1 MQLCTFV
8 VISILYIIFEFVIKT
23 KSASRTTLKLLFSML
38 TMQENGN
45 TVVGDFFFFFSFF
58 FFLFLVVQ
66 EEKKRKSRGSQ
77 VKIRFVRLF
86 GLSVWMIYL

>member
-45 TVVGDFFFFFSFF
+45 TVVGEFFFFFS

-66 EEKKRKSRGSQ
+66 EEKKRKSCGSQ

>member
-8 VISILYIIFEFVIKT
+8 VISILYVIFEFVIKT

-38 TMQENGN
+38 TMQENAN
-45 TVVGDFFFFFSFF
+45 TVVGDFFSFF

-66 EEKKRKSRGSQ
+66 EEKKRKSCGSQ

>member
-45 TVVGDFFFFFSFF
+45 TVVGDFFLFSFF

>member
-45 TVVGDFFFFFSFF
+45 TVVGDFFSFF

>member
-45 TVVGDFFFFFSFF
+45 TGVGDFFSP
-58 FFLFLVVQ
+58 LEAKGQ
-66 EEKKRKSRGSQ
+66 EEEKKKVVE
-77 VKIRFVRLF
+77 VK
-86 GLSVWMIYL
+86 

>member
-23 KSASRTTLKLLFSML
+23 KGASRTTLKLLFSML

-45 TVVGDFFFFFSFF
+45 TVVGDFFFFFL
-58 FFLFLVVQ
+58 FFLFSFSGGSRRK
-66 EEKKRKSRGSQ
+66 EKKKLWKSS
-77 VKIRFVRLF
+77 KD
-86 GLSVWMIYL
+86 

>member
-45 TVVGDFFFFFSFF
+45 TVVGDFFFFF

>member
-45 TVVGDFFFFFSFF
+45 TVVGDFFFFLFF
-58 FFLFLVVQ
+58 FFSFSGGSRRK
-66 EEKKRKSRGSQ
+66 EKKKSWRSS
-77 VKIRFVRLF
+77 KD
-86 GLSVWMIYL
+86 

>member
-45 TVVGDFFFFFSFF
+45 TVVGDFFFSFF
-58 FFLFLVVQ
+58 FFLFSFSGGSRRK
-66 EEKKRKSRGSQ
+66 EKKKSWKSS
-77 VKIRFVRLF
+77 KD
-86 GLSVWMIYL
+86 

>member
-45 TVVGDFFFFFSFF
+45 TVVGDFFFFFFFSFSGGSRRK
-58 FFLFLVVQ
+58 
-66 EEKKRKSRGSQ
+66 EKKKSWRSS
-77 VKIRFVRLF
+77 KD
-86 GLSVWMIYL
+86 

>member
-45 TVVGDFFFFFSFF
+45 TVVGDFFSFF

-66 EEKKRKSRGSQ
+66 EEKKRKSCGSQ

>member
-45 TVVGDFFFFFSFF
+45 TVVGDFFFSFF

-86 GLSVWMIYL
+86 G

>member
-45 TVVGDFFFFFSFF
+45 TVVGDFFFFFF
-58 FFLFLVVQ
+58 FFLFSFSGGSRRK
-66 EEKKRKSRGSQ
+66 EKKKSWKSS
-77 VKIRFVRLF
+77 KD
-86 GLSVWMIYL
+86 